1 MALFKY
7 IETIFFASLAITF
20 VLILMLVYH
29 FKDRIFHLE
38 KKIDTMFDI
47 MNNVVK
53 EMMVIKTQCAVS
65 NFSAPLYNS
74 SQYMQPSESN
84 IHSVYIPPVTSIVS
98 ETVSTP
104 SLRVDKII
112 VSDNDED
119 SDEDFDEDDE
129 DEDFDDDFEEDDDDE
144 VDESADPTLSVT
156 EEIVDPIQEDEDLVK
171 HDSIPESDPSSLDSS
186 ETIPEESAASI
197 DSILSEIKQIE
208 IPKESDIQIHV
219 NEEEPM
225 DIKKYSKMDIPAL
238 RTTLLQKGYINDTSK
253 LKKKELIQLL
263 SKL

>member
-1 MALFKY
+1 
-7 IETIFFASLAITF
+7 
-20 VLILMLVYH
+20 MLVYH

-65 NFSAPLYNS
+65 NFSAPVYNS

-119 SDEDFDEDDE
+119 SDEDFDEDD
-129 DEDFDDDFEEDDDDE
+129 DDDDFEDDDDDFEDDDDDQE
-144 VDESADPTLSVT
+144 MDDDDEEMDESAVPTLSVS

-171 HDSIPESDPSSLDSS
+171 RDSISESDPTTLESS
-186 ETIPEESAASI
+186 ETIPEESTSSI

-238 RTTLLQKGYINDTSK
+238 RATLLQKGYINDTSK